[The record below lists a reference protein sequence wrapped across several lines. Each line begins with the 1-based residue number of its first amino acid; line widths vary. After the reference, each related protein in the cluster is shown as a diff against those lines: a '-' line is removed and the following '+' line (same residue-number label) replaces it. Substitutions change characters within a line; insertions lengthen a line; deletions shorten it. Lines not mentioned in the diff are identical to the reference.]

1 MGFPRQEIWSGVPLP
16 TPGDLPNPGIKPVSS
31 ALTCWFFPTEPP
43 GKPQYEHNS
52 QYNQNALLCLP
63 PTLSI
68 SLRDGGGELIFLSP
82 QLKLLTASLAL
93 PDDLHLHLLAIIVFF
108 SQIEDRARWEGK
120 RPVSYDLMCGFMFSG
135 PWRWL
140 KLVTPRGPL
149 SGSGGFFP
157 QRTGLGVLDTPC
169 RPPLLQFP
177 Q

>member
-1 MGFPRQEIWSGVPLP
+1 MVPWTVAHQAPLPMGFPRQEIWSGVPLP

-52 QYNQNALLCLP
+52 QYNQNALLYLP

-82 QLKLLTASLAL
+82 QMKLLTASLAL

-108 SQIEDRARWEGK
+108 SQIEDRAR
-120 RPVSYDLMCGFMFSG
+120 
-135 PWRWL
+135 
-140 KLVTPRGPL
+140 
-149 SGSGGFFP
+149 
-157 QRTGLGVLDTPC
+157 
-169 RPPLLQFP
+169 
-177 Q
+177 